1 MSKSLLSSLGVKE
14 RHKKVRQ
21 EVLREQLAAK
31 GLAQQAI
38 ESIEKI
44 EKIKIDEKT
53 DKDECQLALKKI
65 EAQNYVR
72 FRLLAKILPDLKQ
85 VEITEAREK
94 QIADIKKIH
103 DDLEKIEQGQTIDST
118 SREITDE

>member
-14 RHKKVRQ
+14 RHKQIRQ

-38 ESIEKI
+38 ESIDKI
-44 EKIKIDEKT
+44 EKIVIDEKT
-53 DKDECQLALKKI
+53 DKDECLLALKKI

-72 FRLLAKILPDLKQ
+72 FRLLAKILPDVKQ
-85 VEITEAREK
+85 IELIEVKEK
-94 QIADIKKIH
+94 QAVDISKVQE
-103 DDLEKIEQGQTIDST
+103 DLGKIERGETIDST
-118 SREITDE
+118 AVDISDE